1 MNRLSRIVLLCAAL
15 PLLLAASG
23 DNARY
28 ETVGGK
34 IMCMCGCDQM
44 LLKCNHVGC
53 PYSARM
59 ISQLKENLNK
69 SSNDSDVLNFFRR
82 EWGVTSV
89 VEPSRHGF
97 ELLAWVL
104 PFAGLGTGMVLVVLV
119 ARKWKT
125 QPGGDGKAEV
135 KLDPKLEELR
145 ERARRE
151 TEL

>member
-1 MNRLSRIVLLCAAL
+1 MKRLLRVVLLCCGL
-15 PLLLAASG
+15 FLFLAADG
-23 DNARY
+23 DNSRY
-28 ETVGGK
+28 EAVGGK
-34 IMCMCGCDQM
+34 IMCMCGCDQL

-59 ISQLKENLNK
+59 ISQLRDNLAK
-69 SSNDSDVLNFFRR
+69 SSNDADVLNFFRR

-104 PFAGLGTGMVLVVLV
+104 PFAGLGTGMLLVVLV
-119 ARKWKT
+119 ARKWKLR
-125 QPGGDGKAEV
+125 PAESRRSEP
-135 KLDPKLEELR
+135 KPDPKLEELR
-145 ERARRE
+145 QRVRRE

>member
-1 MNRLSRIVLLCAAL
+1 
-15 PLLLAASG
+15 
-23 DNARY
+23 
-28 ETVGGK
+28 
-34 IMCMCGCDQM
+34 
-44 LLKCNHVGC
+44 
-53 PYSARM
+53 M

-104 PFAGLGTGMVLVVLV
+104 PFAGLGTGMVLVMLV

-125 QPGGDGKAEV
+125 QPAAPANAEV

-145 ERARRE
+145 QRARRE

>member
-1 MNRLSRIVLLCAAL
+1 MKHFFRIALLFCAL

-28 ETVGGK
+28 QTVGGK
-34 IMCMCGCDQM
+34 IMCMCSCDQM

-69 SSNDSDVLNFFRR
+69 SSNDADVLNFFRR

-104 PFAGLGTGMVLVVLV
+104 PFAGLGTGMVLVILV

-125 QPGGDGKAEV
+125 GPVEVGKTEAR
-135 KLDPKLEELR
+135 LDPKLEELR
-145 ERARRE
+145 QRARRE

>member
-1 MNRLSRIVLLCAAL
+1 MKHFFRIALLFCAL

-28 ETVGGK
+28 QTVGGK
-34 IMCMCGCDQM
+34 IMCMCSCDQM

-69 SSNDSDVLNFFRR
+69 SGNDADVLNFFRR

-104 PFAGLGTGMVLVVLV
+104 PFAGLGTGMVLVILV

-125 QPGGDGKAEV
+125 GPVEVGKTEAR
-135 KLDPKLEELR
+135 LDPKLEELR
-145 ERARRE
+145 QRARRE

>member
-1 MNRLSRIVLLCAAL
+1 MKHIFRIALLFCAL

-28 ETVGGK
+28 QTVGGK
-34 IMCMCGCDQM
+34 IMCMCSCDQM

-69 SSNDSDVLNFFRR
+69 SGNDADVLNFFRR

-104 PFAGLGTGMVLVVLV
+104 PFAGLGTGMVLVILV

-125 QPGGDGKAEV
+125 GPVEVGKTEAR
-135 KLDPKLEELR
+135 LDPKLEELR
-145 ERARRE
+145 QRARRE